1 MTAGTSIVT
10 LPLVF
15 PIHNSENRD
24 PFDCAPRLLAG
35 NPPAAAVRPDS
46 LRKRFGMR
54 VNAEVQS

>member
-1 MTAGTSIVT
+1 MTAGTNIVT

-24 PFDCAPRLLAG
+24 PFDCAPHLSAGKPARRRNPTRQLA
-35 NPPAAAVRPDS
+35 
-46 LRKRFGMR
+46 KRFGMP